1 MTEVTVEL
9 ASVACAEL
17 CEKNKIRV
25 LHVDDDAEFLAVA
38 KQCLEEDGRFQV
50 DAAISAEE
58 ALEKLRSSV
67 YDVVIADYLMPGK
80 NGLEFLREV
89 KRGGNGIPFILFTS
103 KGKEEIAIQ
112 ALNSGVE
119 RYVDKAGNAG
129 QVYEELK
136 RSICAAVKNRRA
148 EKLLV
153 ESENR
158 LKLITE
164 NMQDVLLLT
173 DGSLVCTHVS
183 SSIKTV
189 LGHEPSDVVG
199 KSILEFVHPDNLP
212 TVMRSVENAEG
223 SGGIMEVRCR
233 RSDGS
238 YAVVEGNGRILT
250 DENGN
255 FTSVVV
261 TLRDVTERKRVEQE
275 LKNSE
280 EKYRSLFANMLNGF
294 AYCEM
299 IWDENGQPVDFV
311 YLEINDAFEKLT
323 GLKKASVLG
332 KKVTEAIP
340 GIKEAHPELFDI
352 YGKVAL
358 TGKEE
363 NIEIYFKP
371 LNIWLSISVYSPKK
385 GYFAAV
391 FENVTERKKAEE
403 KLRFLK
409 EFNER
414 IVDSIG
420 DALLVIDLEDFTIK
434 SVNEAA
440 LKHLKLRREDMI
452 GKTCYEIT
460 HNSLAPCESL
470 HHVCPVQE
478 MLKTGKA
485 VTVEHVHFDRDNN
498 ETHVE
503 VSAHPVRNK
512 EGNIIKVLHLARDVT
527 ERTKNLEKMRF
538 QAELLNAAGQTVIA
552 TDKDARITYWNS
564 AAEELHGWS
573 EAEMKGQSISRIIPE
588 EIMQEQMSKVQSRT
602 DVGESWSGEVTVKR
616 RDGAVFPVMV
626 TISPIMNDKRE
637 VVGTVSVETDISE
650 QKWMQ
655 EVLNEAVAKVAELN
669 EKLHVVES
677 LTRHD
682 VRNKL
687 SALNGR
693 VFLLKKRLVDNAEA
707 LPHLKDMELVSQQIL
722 RILEFERI
730 YVQVGAEELTD
741 INVEQSYAEAAS
753 LFSDLKDAKLINEC
767 HGLTV
772 LADSL
777 LRQLFYNLID
787 NSLKYGEKLTKI
799 RLHYE
804 EEESLLRLIYEDDGV
819 GVPEEM
825 KSRLFEKG
833 FGKGTGYGLYLI
845 KRTCEAYG
853 WTIQESGKEGQG
865 AQFTMTIPKTA
876 SEGKRSYQTGN

>member
-363 NIEIYFKP
+363 NLEIYFKP

-409 EFNER
+409 EFNES

-420 DALLVIDLEDFTIK
+420 DTLLVINPEDYTIK
-434 SVNEAA
+434 SLNEAA
-440 LKHLKLRREDMI
+440 LKQLKLRREDLI
-452 GKTCYEIT
+452 GKTCHEIT
-460 HNSLAPCESL
+460 HQSLAPCESP
-470 HHVCPVQE
+470 HNVCPVQE

-485 VTVEHVHFDRDNN
+485 VTVEHTHFDRDNN
-498 ETHVE
+498 EIHVE

-512 EGNIIKVLHLARDVT
+512 EGNIIQVLHLARDVT
-527 ERTKNLEKMRF
+527 ERAKNLEKMRF

-573 EAEMKGQSISRIIPE
+573 EAEMKGQNIVDVTPAETSR
-588 EIMQEQMSKVQSRT
+588 EQAADILNRLIA
-602 DVGESWSGEVTVKR
+602 GEYWSGEFLAKR
-616 RDGAVFPVMV
+616 RDGTAFPAIV
-626 TISPIMNDKRE
+626 TDAPITNDKGE
-637 VVGTVSVETDISE
+637 VIGIIGVSTDITE

-655 EVLNEAVAKVAELN
+655 EVLEEAIKQVAELN
-669 EKLHVVES
+669 EKLRVVES

-682 VRNKL
+682 LRNKL
-687 SALNGR
+687 AALNGL
-693 VFLLKKRLVDNAEA
+693 VYILKKRYGENQEA
-707 LPHLKDMELVSQQIL
+707 QQHLRDIELVAQQML

-730 YVQVGAEELTD
+730 YSQVGAEELEY
-741 INVEQSYAEAAS
+741 INVEQHLTEAIS
-753 LFSDLKDAKLINEC
+753 LFSDLKGAILINDC

-772 LADSL
+772 FADSL

-787 NSLKYGEKLTKI
+787 NSLKYGEKTSKI
-799 RLHYE
+799 RVHYE
-804 EEESLLRLIYEDDGV
+804 VEKDQVKLIYDDDGV
-819 GVPEEM
+819 GIPEEM
-825 KSRLFEKG
+825 RNDLFSEG

-845 KRTCEAYG
+845 KRICEAYG
-853 WTIQESGKEGQG
+853 WTILETGKQGQG
-865 AQFTMTIPKTA
+865 VQFTMVIPEK
-876 SEGKRSYQTGN
+876 GKDGKSNYKIS